1 MRELIDDHR
10 PPHTTRCVLSAQKL
24 GLIAA
29 AEDQSAIRKAHAKRR
44 RMRIATLL
52 SGTVI
57 SLMIGGGYIPQAQA
71 KGGQG
76 GTTSADTQNCGVGGA
91 GGFDYGPDLAASYYD
106 GKDATNK
113 GQHTNYCGYNGG
125 GGGGPGGG
133 IGGKGIASDPEA
145 LQPIAG
151 DGGDGGANGQVV
163 NSNVNVSSDILAGD
177 GMAGGKGIRTGAS
190 GGGGG
195 AGGYGLIAT
204 DPANTITNAAS
215 IRAGRGGAG
224 GAGAGGK
231 STYNHGGSGG
241 GGGDGGVGIYSA
253 AANVTNSGTVAG
265 GAGGNGGLGGY
276 ENQTNISAYGGDG
289 GAGGD
294 AVTAQAGTRSLK
306 LTNQAGATLRAGN
319 GGSGGDNTDTIATPN
334 LTLPSNGGAGG
345 YGVRNF
351 RNLTNRGTIIAGD
364 GGDGANTIAGSSG
377 EGTNLGG
384 AGGDGFAGS
393 YDGSGTVDNSGI
405 ITAGRGGDGGQ
416 FGQYSATRAAGN
428 GGAGGYGVRHF
439 SGRLE
444 NTGSITAG
452 SGGNGGS
459 DSQGDYN
466 VGNGGKGG
474 TGVEFSGTLTNRG
487 TITGGAGGAGG
498 TNIDLDSSFS
508 TDAANGGDGG
518 AAIDGDG
525 VVINAGKV
533 IAGIGGAAGSNNAT
547 EARAGAD
554 GLAIRLSSGST
565 LEIEAGSEIIGQV
578 AVSRNDNGAS
588 SGHLV
593 LDAETAFSFS
603 GGISSDLNQPGFQ
616 YQGFVDLTKDGN
628 ETAYLSGTNS
638 YSGPTYLVKGTL
650 SVSSDDS
657 LGILTGPDIS
667 PLTFQGGTLQIT
679 GTTMTS
685 TPRSIIWQSG
695 GGGFDIADASNVFT
709 ISQEIGTAAEPGGK
723 LAKAGAGTLVL
734 TGTNYYG
741 GGTELQG
748 GTLSVSSDHNLGDA
762 SGNLSFSGGTLQ
774 VTETMNSAR
783 AVNLATDGGTV
794 LVDSGKTLT
803 LSGRSSDLGA
813 AHGALSKTGDGTL
826 VLAATNSYSGGT
838 TIAAGILQLGDGTP
852 GHDGQ
857 IVGDI
862 INNGALVVANLGDS
876 ALDGDISGTGTLT
889 QSGAGVLR
897 LSGKNDYS
905 GDTQLFAGTVSV
917 AQEANLGITASAL
930 TFDGGTLQVTGTD
943 FNQTS
948 RTINWGN
955 NGGGFDIVD
964 ANNSFTVSSALSGTG
979 AFTKTGAGALVL
991 SADSSGYSG
1000 AVDVRAGDLRLD
1012 GAILGGSLSVD
1023 NQADLGGHGT
1033 IRGAAS
1039 FASGATLFGQSNQ
1052 QITFDN
1058 GLTLA
1063 SGSQTDVTLNGAPST
1078 QALFDVHGDLALNGT
1093 LNVEQGSV
1101 VGAGVYRIFDYS
1113 GTLTDNGMTIG
1124 TVADGDVTDYSLQTA
1139 IDHQVNLI
1147 STGGRNFFFWDGT
1160 GTSGDGTIHGGDG
1173 TWDAATSN
1181 WTGADGQNNTPWFD
1195 DTFAVFAGSAGTVTI
1210 DAGFAP
1216 SVNGMQFMNDGYLL
1230 TGGALTLAGY
1240 GDQLIIVGD
1249 GSLQSSSMTAT
1260 IASVIEGS
1268 EGLRKSGAGQLVLTA
1283 DNTYTG
1289 TTTVTEGL
1297 LTLGEGGRINASS
1310 DIVLASTRYGTGNL
1324 AIDKTTDFTLSNQI
1338 SGTGDVFK
1346 RGIGTTTFAAD
1357 NSFSGGLNVEAGT
1370 AKAGVADHAFGSG
1383 RVKIAGGATLD
1394 LADLNETIGGL
1405 DGNQSGDGN
1414 ITLGSGTLT
1423 LNQDLHG
1430 GYSGVISG
1438 SGGIIKNGSGD
1449 LVLYGAN
1456 DYSGQSTI
1464 NAGSLVQGAQGGFS
1478 SASTYSVA
1486 SGATVELGGFA
1497 TSMAGLNNAGS
1508 VAFGGQGGTVL
1519 TINGDYVGNGGTLL
1533 MSTILGDDSAQT
1545 DQLVVTGNT
1554 AGDTKLSISNRGG
1567 LGAQTVNG
1575 IKIIDVGGQSDGRFT
1590 LNGDYTTKDG
1600 QQAIMTASAYAYTL
1614 QKGSG
1619 QNGGQ
1624 AQGSVQASGS
1634 ANTDGN
1640 WYLVSQN
1647 TKAPDPSDPVD
1658 PTCEET
1664 NSCPPPQPGGPRYSA
1679 AAPVYESYLAN
1690 LKALN
1695 QLPTLTQR
1703 VGDRYLDGD
1712 IQATTATSAGETTPS
1727 GIWGRIEG
1735 AHNRLQSAS
1744 TAGDLNQNINT
1755 VILQAGL

>member
-1 MRELIDDHR
+1 MR
-10 PPHTTRCVLSAQKL
+10 QF
-24 GLIAA
+24 
-29 AEDQSAIRKAHAKRR
+29 
-44 RMRIATLL
+44 
-52 SGTVI
+52 SG
-57 SLMIGGGYIPQAQA
+57 
-71 KGGQG
+71 
-76 GTTSADTQNCGVGGA
+76 
-91 GGFDYGPDLAASYYD
+91 
-106 GKDATNK
+106 
-113 GQHTNYCGYNGG
+113 
-125 GGGGPGGG
+125 
-133 IGGKGIASDPEA
+133 A
-145 LQPIAG
+145 LQ
-151 DGGDGGANGQVV
+151 
-163 NSNVNVSSDILAGD
+163 
-177 GMAGGKGIRTGAS
+177 
-190 GGGGG
+190 
-195 AGGYGLIAT
+195 
-204 DPANTITNAAS
+204 
-215 IRAGRGGAG
+215 
-224 GAGAGGK
+224 
-231 STYNHGGSGG
+231 
-241 GGGDGGVGIYSA
+241 
-253 AANVTNSGTVAG
+253 
-265 GAGGNGGLGGY
+265 
-276 ENQTNISAYGGDG
+276 
-289 GAGGD
+289 
-294 AVTAQAGTRSLK
+294 
-306 LTNQAGATLRAGN
+306 
-319 GGSGGDNTDTIATPN
+319 
-334 LTLPSNGGAGG
+334 
-345 YGVRNF
+345 
-351 RNLTNRGTIIAGD
+351 
-364 GGDGANTIAGSSG
+364 
-377 EGTNLGG
+377 
-384 AGGDGFAGS
+384 
-393 YDGSGTVDNSGI
+393 
-405 ITAGRGGDGGQ
+405 
-416 FGQYSATRAAGN
+416 
-428 GGAGGYGVRHF
+428 
-439 SGRLE
+439 

-452 SGGNGGS
+452 AGGNGGS
-459 DSQGDYN
+459 DSQGDFN

-474 TGVEFSGTLTNRG
+474 IGVEFSGTLTNRG

-498 TNIDLDSSFS
+498 TNIDLDALSVSD
-508 TDAANGGDGG
+508 TANGGDGG

-525 VVINAGKV
+525 WVINSGKV
-533 IAGIGGAAGSNNAT
+533 IAGVGGAAGSNDAT
-547 EARAGAD
+547 EAARAGAD
-554 GLAIRLSSGST
+554 GLAIRLSSGNT
-565 LEIEAGSEIIGQV
+565 LQIEAGSEIIGQV
-578 AVSRNDNGAS
+578 AVSRNDKGAS
-588 SGHLV
+588 NGHLI
-593 LDAETAFSFS
+593 LNAETDFSFS
-603 GGISSDLNQPGFQ
+603 GGISSDLNQAGSQ
-616 YQGFVDLTKDGN
+616 YQGFVDLRKDGK
-628 ETAYLSGTNS
+628 ETAYLSGTNT
-638 YSGPTYLVKGTL
+638 YTGPTYFEKGTL
-650 SVSSDDS
+650 SVSADDS
-657 LGILTGPDIS
+657 LGMLTGPDIS
-667 PLTFQGGTLQIT
+667 PLIFQGGTLQIT

-685 TPRSIIWQSG
+685 TPRRIDWQSG
-695 GGGFDIADASNVFT
+695 GGGFDIADANNVFT
-709 ISQEIGTAAEPGGK
+709 INQEIGTAAAPGGK
-723 LAKAGAGTLVL
+723 LSKAGAGTLVL

-748 GTLSVSSDHNLGDA
+748 GTLSVSADHNLGEA
-762 SGNLSFSGGTLQ
+762 SGNLRFSGGTLQ

-803 LSGRSSDLGA
+803 LAGTVSDLGA

-826 VLAATNSYSGGT
+826 VLAAANSYSGGT

-857 IVGDI
+857 IAGDI
-862 INNGALVVANLGDS
+862 VNNGALVVANLGDS

-889 QSGAGVLR
+889 QSGAGVLT
-897 LSGKNDYS
+897 LSGNSHYS
-905 GDTQLFAGTVSV
+905 GGTALLAGTISVS
-917 AQEANLGITASAL
+917 QEANLGDLTGTL

-943 FNQTS
+943 FDAIARN
-948 RTINWGN
+948 IAWGA

-991 SADSSGYSG
+991 TADSSGYSG

-1033 IRGAAS
+1033 ISGAAS

-1052 QITFDN
+1052 QITFGN

-1078 QALFDVHGDLALNGT
+1078 QALFDVNGDLALNGT
-1093 LNVEQGSV
+1093 LNVDDGSV
-1101 VGAGVYRIFDYS
+1101 VSAGVYRIFDYS

-1124 TVADGDVTDYSLQTA
+1124 TVAGGNVTDYSLQTA
-1139 IDHQVNLI
+1139 INHQVNLI
-1147 STGGRNFFFWDGT
+1147 STGGRNFFFWDGS

-1195 DTFAVFAGSAGTVTI
+1195 DTFAVFGGAAGTGGTVTL
-1210 DAGFAP
+1210 DAGFTP

-1230 TGGALTLAGY
+1230 SGGSLTLAGY
-1240 GDQLIIVGD
+1240 GDQLILVGD
-1249 GSLQSSSMTAT
+1249 GSLQSASMTAT

-1268 EGLRKSGAGQLVLTA
+1268 EGLRKSGAGQLVLTGE
-1283 DNTYTG
+1283 NSYTG

-1297 LTLGEGGRINASS
+1297 LTLGEGGSIDPSS
-1310 DIVLASTRYGTGNL
+1310 DIVLASTRYGSGNL

-1346 RGIGTTTFAAD
+1346 RGSGTTTFAGD

-1394 LADLNETIGGL
+1394 LADLDETIGGL

-1449 LVLYGAN
+1449 LVLFGAN
-1456 DYSGQSTI
+1456 SYSGHSTI

-1486 SGATVELGGFA
+1486 SGATMELGGFA
-1497 TSMAGLNNAGS
+1497 TGMAALNNAGS

-1519 TINGDYVGNGGTLL
+1519 SVSGDYVGNGGTLL
-1533 MSTILGDDSAQT
+1533 MSTVLGDDSAQT

-1554 AGDTKLSISNRGG
+1554 AGDTKLSISNRSG

-1619 QNGGQ
+1619 QNGSGQ
-1624 AQGSVQASGS
+1624 NGAPWQGSVQASGS

-1664 NSCPPPQPGGPRYSA
+1664 NSCPPPQPGPPRYSA
-1679 AAPVYESYLAN
+1679 AAPIYQSYLAN

-1703 VGDRYLDGD
+1703 VGDRYLDGA
-1712 IQATTATSAGETTPS
+1712 IQARTAANAAAGETTPS

-1735 AHNRLQSAS
+1735 AHNRIQSTA

-1755 VILQAGL
+1755 VILQAGLDGQFYENDKGRVIAGLTGQYGNAHSNIDNRTGDGSGTIDTQAWGLGANATFYGNNGFYLDAQAQANWYDSDLDVDAVNRGLAHSNKGFGYALSLEAGQHVTLDENWSLTPQAQLMWSSVDFDSFTDSYGARISSHEGDNLNARLGLAANYQNSFTGADGRKVDTAVYGIANLYQTLIGNNRINYAGTRMASDDDRSWAGIGLGGTYAWADNKYALYGEGSVNTSLNHFADSYTIKGNLGFKVKW